1 MYVDL
6 FDEIEDKTGL
16 PLKLF
21 NTKEIEPCIVYE
33 VSPVKDDGVVAVDSM
48 NFRII
53 HFTARECNDVDKIL
67 KKVMLSVG
75 DIVGSDIKKVAVSG
89 GGFMPQDETNTVHK
103 LTFYT
108 ITRKSEVV

>member
-53 HFTARECNDVDKIL
+53 HFTARECNDV
-67 KKVMLSVG
+67 
-75 DIVGSDIKKVAVSG
+75 GSDIKKVAVSG

-103 LTFYT
+103 ITLYT
-108 ITRKSEVV
+108 ITRKSEVI

>member
-1 MYVDL
+1 MYNKL
-6 FDEIEDKTGL
+6 LKKKKKATGL
-16 PLKLF
+16 QVKLF
-21 NTKEIEPCIVYE
+21 YTKEIEPCIVYE

-53 HFTARECNDVDKIL
+53 HFTARECNVVDKIL

-103 LTFYT
+103 ITLYT
-108 ITRKSEVV
+108 ITRKSEVI